1 MKFETPV
8 NVNYAATIVR
18 VPEPL
23 TVLGL
28 DKLVAIPMF
37 GYQVLTQK
45 DGIKA
50 GDLRVLF
57 VAESQLS
64 EEYARL
70 NNLHREATLND
81 DAGQTGYLEAN
92 RRVRAIRLRK
102 NNSSALLMPL
112 ESLAYTSIDV
122 AQLEVGDTF
131 DTLNGHEVC
140 RKYEIP
146 GKQAQGAPGQPK
158 IRQRVDQ
165 KLFPMHLDTEHLFR
179 NWHALREP
187 KRVVITQKLHGTSIR
202 IGRVPAVRD
211 KGWLERVVVNKWLRI
226 PTPDTAYEDVA
237 GSRRVIKGR
246 SDNNHFYDS
255 DIWADYAKRLEG
267 LIPENYVVYGELI
280 GWETDDKPIQKGYTY
295 NLRPGERELYVYRVA
310 TVNGQGVI
318 ADLSWE
324 GVEQFCSALGL
335 KTVPVFETD
344 IWHSRNDEDDAVYT
358 RVVTH
363 NYLDRNLT
371 QPLPG
376 YEKGGWSNAVP
387 LSNPVSVDEGVCLRI
402 DGQVPRIFKA
412 KSPIFFEHE
421 TKMLDKGEE
430 DLEAAA

>member
-1 MKFETPV
+1 MKFEQPK

-23 TVLGL
+23 RVLGL
-28 DKLVAIPMF
+28 DNLVAIPMF
-37 GYQVLTQK
+37 GYQVLTQRE
-45 DGIKA
+45 GIKA

-57 VAESQLS
+57 VAETQLS

-81 DAGQTGYLEAN
+81 DAGETGYLEAN

-112 ESLAYTSIDV
+112 ESLAYTGIDV
-122 AQLEVGDTF
+122 SQLEVGDTF
-131 DTLNGHEVC
+131 DTLNGHEIC
-140 RKYEIP
+140 RKYEVP
-146 GKQAQGAPGQPK
+146 GKRAQSASGQPK

-179 NWHALREP
+179 NWHVFREP
-187 KRVVITQKLHGTSIR
+187 KRVVVTQKLHGTSIR
-202 IGRVPAVRD
+202 IGRVPAARD
-211 KGWLERVVVNKWLRI
+211 KGWIERVVVNKWLRI
-226 PTPDTAYEDVA
+226 ATSDTAYEDVA

-246 SDNNHFYDS
+246 SENNHYYDS
-255 DIWADYAKRLEG
+255 DIWAACAKWLEG
-267 LIPENYVVYGELI
+267 LIPENFIVYGELI
-280 GWETDDKPIQKGYTY
+280 GWESEEKPIQKGYTY
-295 NLRPGERELYVYRVA
+295 NLRPGDCALYVYRVA

-324 GVEQFCSALGL
+324 GVEQFCAAIGV
-335 KTVPVFETD
+335 KTVPVIHKFNEYV
-344 IWHSRNDEDDAVYT
+344 SAEDEPRITEAYVDA
-358 RVVTH
+358 
-363 NYLDRNLT
+363 YLDKNLADKFSGA
-371 QPLPG
+371 L
-376 YEKGGWSNAVP
+376 P
-387 LSNPVSVDEGVCLRI
+387 LSNPLSVDEGICVRVE
-402 DGQVPRIFKA
+402 GQVPRIFKA

>member
-1 MKFETPV
+1 MKFETPK
-8 NVNYAATIVR
+8 NVNYAAVVVR

-23 TVLGL
+23 RVLGL
-28 DKLVAIPMF
+28 DNLVAIPMF

-45 DGIKA
+45 EGIKA

-57 VAESQLS
+57 VAETQLS

-70 NNLHREATLND
+70 NNLHREPTLND
-81 DAGQTGYLEAN
+81 DAGAEAGYLEAN
-92 RRVRAIRLRK
+92 RRVKAIRLRK

-112 ESLAYTSIDV
+112 ESLAYTGIDV
-122 AQLEVGDTF
+122 SQLEVGDTF
-131 DTLNGHEVC
+131 DTLNGHEIC
-140 RKYEIP
+140 RKYEVP
-146 GKQAQGAPGQPK
+146 GKRAQGAPGQPK

-179 NWHALREP
+179 NWHVFREP
-187 KRVVITQKLHGTSIR
+187 KRVVVTQKLHGTSIR
-202 IGRVPAVRD
+202 IGRVPAARD

-226 PTPDTAYEDVA
+226 ATPDTAFEDVA
-237 GSRRVIKGR
+237 GSRRVVKGR
-246 SDNNHFYDS
+246 SENNNYYDS

-267 LIPENYVVYGELI
+267 LIPENFIVYGELI
-280 GWETDDKPIQKGYTY
+280 GWESEEKPIQKGYTY
-295 NLRPGERELYVYRVA
+295 NLLPGDRELYVYRVA

-324 GVEQFCSALGL
+324 GVEQFCAAIGV
-335 KTVPVFETD
+335 KTVPV
-344 IWHSRNDEDDAVYT
+344 IHMLDEFAEAEDEPMLTRAYVDA
-358 RVVTH
+358 
-363 NYLDRNLT
+363 YLDRNLADKY
-371 QPLPG
+371 PAAL
-376 YEKGGWSNAVP
+376 P
-387 LSNPVSVDEGVCLRI
+387 LSDPLSVDEGICVRVE
-402 DGQVPRIFKA
+402 GQVPRIFKA